1 MLICPTNLQTSHQSF
16 WPHGLD
22 FWEHTFFW
30 QHSRRRWMWV
40 DIDHN
45 LEPDVQTV
53 AEEMESMDDAAEAMD
68 SSGEYPE
75 ISPKFD

>member
-1 MLICPTNLQTSHQSF
+1 MPNESADVPS
-16 WPHGLD
+16 D

-40 DIDHN
+40 DYDHN

-53 AEEMESMDDAAEAMD
+53 DEEMESMDDAAEAMD

>member
-1 MLICPTNLQTSHQSF
+1 
-16 WPHGLD
+16 
-22 FWEHTFFW
+22 
-30 QHSRRRWMWV
+30 MWV